1 MKQSKMTLIA
11 LVIILIG
18 LALCTIHIVYAD
30 NQNSKEA
37 SSNDLGFMQQ
47 SFDTKQVEHTS
58 KTKLTSYDKSGQQSD
73 ATGNLSDLSGN
84 LTTNNST
91 GSNSLGN
98 YSEIVGG
105 SETKIP
111 KGLGKKHSYT
121 SWQSVNSSNKDAF
134 KLVKKTG
141 LHFDNEGFAKI
152 RGRYVVIC
160 TKVFGD
166 VGDYVDFYKENGTV
180 IPCIIGDIKN
190 SSNKWGTSNG
200 KDVLDFFVDRA
211 TWYPVDE
218 GGNQQLDSVSFKIQE
233 DDLEEICDYFEKL
246 TEYFDNIQNNNS
258 KVTSIEN
265 IIKKLNTIGN
275 ALETGNKQLTLVV
288 MIVLCFIF
296 YFAFKF
302 VFPIYVIALAMFTI
316 YNVKL
321 SSKIYT
327 TSLLRK
333 VIEDNI
339 SAIEQMY
346 RDKALAQLNQEKRE
360 LEESYKETKNE
371 LENELSDTKNKLES
385 ILMSAKE
392 RFTYDDDK
400 LRENQNNLLIVNKN
414 KKSELERLKLQEKQ
428 KYDSLLKELE
438 VTKQQFDQAADNLKN
453 KYINFDKVGDSYVM
467 DKDFLLDIDAVTK
480 KPKFFEFN
488 FGSNLFIYSD
498 ITDVI
503 NFIKLFVVQV
513 RARLKPSC
521 INMTIFDDK
530 FMGRDYLCFK
540 ETEDDKYDNIMRL
553 LINKEELKNY
563 VGELSELSITRTTNI
578 KREFNNI
585 IEYNNFMLS
594 QNSLP
599 ESYTFFF
606 VQDIVL
612 NTLLE
617 TTFRQILLNGSDLGI
632 YPFVFLSMENFSQ
645 GGNDAKELIKYFDN
659 IYTFDQDATHQY
671 EGSNTILKRKAKDF
685 VLERILGEES

>member
-1 MKQSKMTLIA
+1 MNTDKKQQEVLSYDDLKIKLTNLQRDLAKCRENIENYERQSKHLEHEELNIKQSFERTLSEESNKELNQYVNNLSAPVANKVTELEDELLELEDRFKEEMSKFSKEDLTDYYYSESEMLEDVHKA
-11 LVIILIG
+11 LAMLNERLTNLIG
-18 LALCTIHIVYAD
+18 ERF
-30 NQNSKEA
+30 QKE
-37 SSNDLGFMQQ
+37 L
-47 SFDTKQVEHTS
+47 
-58 KTKLTSYDKSGQQSD
+58 
-73 ATGNLSDLSGN
+73 
-84 LTTNNST
+84 
-91 GSNSLGN
+91 
-98 YSEIVGG
+98 
-105 SETKIP
+105 
-111 KGLGKKHSYT
+111 
-121 SWQSVNSSNKDAF
+121 
-134 KLVKKTG
+134 
-141 LHFDNEGFAKI
+141 
-152 RGRYVVIC
+152 
-160 TKVFGD
+160 
-166 VGDYVDFYKENGTV
+166 
-180 IPCIIGDIKN
+180 
-190 SSNKWGTSNG
+190 
-200 KDVLDFFVDRA
+200 
-211 TWYPVDE
+211 
-218 GGNQQLDSVSFKIQE
+218 NQQLDSVSFKIQA

-265 IIKKLNTIGN
+265 IVKKLNTIGN

-288 MIVLCFIF
+288 MLVLCFIF

-302 VFPIYVIALAMFTI
+302 VLPIYVIALAMFTI

-346 RDKALAQLNQEKRE
+346 REKALAQLNQEKRE

>member
-1 MKQSKMTLIA
+1 MHKLNVDMNTDKKQQEVLSYDDLKIKLANLQRDLAKCRENIENYERQSKHLEHEELNIKQSFERTLSEESNKELNQYVNNLSAPVANKVTELEDELLELEDRFKEEMSKFSKEDLTDYYYSESEMLEDVHKA
-11 LVIILIG
+11 LAMLNERLTNLIG
-18 LALCTIHIVYAD
+18 ERF
-30 NQNSKEA
+30 QKE
-37 SSNDLGFMQQ
+37 L
-47 SFDTKQVEHTS
+47 
-58 KTKLTSYDKSGQQSD
+58 
-73 ATGNLSDLSGN
+73 
-84 LTTNNST
+84 
-91 GSNSLGN
+91 
-98 YSEIVGG
+98 
-105 SETKIP
+105 
-111 KGLGKKHSYT
+111 
-121 SWQSVNSSNKDAF
+121 
-134 KLVKKTG
+134 
-141 LHFDNEGFAKI
+141 
-152 RGRYVVIC
+152 
-160 TKVFGD
+160 
-166 VGDYVDFYKENGTV
+166 
-180 IPCIIGDIKN
+180 
-190 SSNKWGTSNG
+190 
-200 KDVLDFFVDRA
+200 
-211 TWYPVDE
+211 
-218 GGNQQLDSVSFKIQE
+218 NQQLDSVSFKIQA

-265 IIKKLNTIGN
+265 IVKKLNTIGN

-288 MIVLCFIF
+288 MLVLCFIF

>member
-1 MKQSKMTLIA
+1 MNTDKKQQEVLSYDDLKIKLTNLQRDLAKCRENIENYERQSKHLEHEELNIKQSFERTLSEESNKELNQYVNNLSAPVANKVTELEDELLELEDRFKEEMSKFSKEDLTDYYYSESEMLEDVHKA
-11 LVIILIG
+11 LAMLNERLTNLIG
-18 LALCTIHIVYAD
+18 ERF
-30 NQNSKEA
+30 QKE
-37 SSNDLGFMQQ
+37 L
-47 SFDTKQVEHTS
+47 
-58 KTKLTSYDKSGQQSD
+58 
-73 ATGNLSDLSGN
+73 
-84 LTTNNST
+84 
-91 GSNSLGN
+91 
-98 YSEIVGG
+98 
-105 SETKIP
+105 
-111 KGLGKKHSYT
+111 
-121 SWQSVNSSNKDAF
+121 
-134 KLVKKTG
+134 
-141 LHFDNEGFAKI
+141 
-152 RGRYVVIC
+152 
-160 TKVFGD
+160 
-166 VGDYVDFYKENGTV
+166 
-180 IPCIIGDIKN
+180 
-190 SSNKWGTSNG
+190 
-200 KDVLDFFVDRA
+200 
-211 TWYPVDE
+211 
-218 GGNQQLDSVSFKIQE
+218 NQQLDSVSFKIQA

-265 IIKKLNTIGN
+265 IVKKLNTIGN
-275 ALETGNKQLTLVV
+275 ALETGNKQLTLLV
-288 MIVLCFIF
+288 MLVLCFIF

>member
-1 MKQSKMTLIA
+1 MHKLNVDMNTDKKQQEVLSYDDLKIKLTNLQRDLAKFREKIENYERQSKHLEHEELNIKQSFERTLSEESNKELNQYVNNLSAPVANKVTELEDELLELEDRFKEEMSKFSKEDLTDYYYSESEMLEDVHKA
-11 LVIILIG
+11 LAMLNERLTNLIG
-18 LALCTIHIVYAD
+18 ERF
-30 NQNSKEA
+30 QKE
-37 SSNDLGFMQQ
+37 L
-47 SFDTKQVEHTS
+47 
-58 KTKLTSYDKSGQQSD
+58 
-73 ATGNLSDLSGN
+73 
-84 LTTNNST
+84 
-91 GSNSLGN
+91 
-98 YSEIVGG
+98 
-105 SETKIP
+105 
-111 KGLGKKHSYT
+111 
-121 SWQSVNSSNKDAF
+121 
-134 KLVKKTG
+134 
-141 LHFDNEGFAKI
+141 
-152 RGRYVVIC
+152 
-160 TKVFGD
+160 
-166 VGDYVDFYKENGTV
+166 
-180 IPCIIGDIKN
+180 
-190 SSNKWGTSNG
+190 
-200 KDVLDFFVDRA
+200 
-211 TWYPVDE
+211 
-218 GGNQQLDSVSFKIQE
+218 NQQLDSVSFKIQA

-265 IIKKLNTIGN
+265 IVKKLNTIGN

-288 MIVLCFIF
+288 MLVLCFIF

-346 RDKALAQLNQEKRE
+346 REKALAQLNQEKRE

-428 KYDSLLKELE
+428 KYDSLIKELE

-513 RARLKPSC
+513 RARLKPLC

-540 ETEDDKYDNIMRL
+540 ETEDDKYNNIMRL

>member
-1 MKQSKMTLIA
+1 MNTDKNQQEVLSYDDLKIKLTNLQRDLAKCRENIENYERQSKHLEHEELNIKQSFERTLSEESNKELNQYVNNLSAPVANKVTELEDELLELEDRFKEEMSKFSKEDLTDYYYSESEMLEDVHKA
-11 LVIILIG
+11 LAMLNERLTNLIG
-18 LALCTIHIVYAD
+18 ERF
-30 NQNSKEA
+30 QKE
-37 SSNDLGFMQQ
+37 L
-47 SFDTKQVEHTS
+47 
-58 KTKLTSYDKSGQQSD
+58 
-73 ATGNLSDLSGN
+73 
-84 LTTNNST
+84 
-91 GSNSLGN
+91 
-98 YSEIVGG
+98 
-105 SETKIP
+105 
-111 KGLGKKHSYT
+111 
-121 SWQSVNSSNKDAF
+121 
-134 KLVKKTG
+134 
-141 LHFDNEGFAKI
+141 
-152 RGRYVVIC
+152 
-160 TKVFGD
+160 
-166 VGDYVDFYKENGTV
+166 
-180 IPCIIGDIKN
+180 
-190 SSNKWGTSNG
+190 
-200 KDVLDFFVDRA
+200 
-211 TWYPVDE
+211 
-218 GGNQQLDSVSFKIQE
+218 NQQLDSVSFKIQE

-275 ALETGNKQLTLVV
+275 SLETGNKQLTLVV
-288 MIVLCFIF
+288 MIVICFIF

>member
-1 MKQSKMTLIA
+1 MHKLNVDMNTDKNQQEVLSYDDLKIKLTNLQRDLAKCRENIENYERQSKHLEHEELNIKQSFERTLSEESNKELNQYVNNLSAPVANKVTELEDELLELEDRFKEEMSKFSKEDLTDYYYSESEMLEDVHKA
-11 LVIILIG
+11 LAMLNERLTNLIG
-18 LALCTIHIVYAD
+18 ERF
-30 NQNSKEA
+30 QKE
-37 SSNDLGFMQQ
+37 L
-47 SFDTKQVEHTS
+47 
-58 KTKLTSYDKSGQQSD
+58 
-73 ATGNLSDLSGN
+73 
-84 LTTNNST
+84 
-91 GSNSLGN
+91 
-98 YSEIVGG
+98 
-105 SETKIP
+105 
-111 KGLGKKHSYT
+111 
-121 SWQSVNSSNKDAF
+121 
-134 KLVKKTG
+134 
-141 LHFDNEGFAKI
+141 
-152 RGRYVVIC
+152 
-160 TKVFGD
+160 
-166 VGDYVDFYKENGTV
+166 
-180 IPCIIGDIKN
+180 
-190 SSNKWGTSNG
+190 
-200 KDVLDFFVDRA
+200 
-211 TWYPVDE
+211 
-218 GGNQQLDSVSFKIQE
+218 NQQLDSVSFKIQE

-265 IIKKLNTIGN
+265 IVKKLNTIGN

-540 ETEDDKYDNIMRL
+540 ETEDDKYDSIMRL

>member
-1 MKQSKMTLIA
+1 MHKLNVDMNTDKKQQEVLSYDDLKIKLTNLQRDLAKCRENIENYERQSKHLEHEELNIKQSFERTLSEESNKELNQYVNNLSAPVANKVTELEDELLELEDRFKEEMSKFSKEDLTDYYYSESEMLEDVHKA
-11 LVIILIG
+11 LAMLNERLTNLIG
-18 LALCTIHIVYAD
+18 ERF
-30 NQNSKEA
+30 QKE
-37 SSNDLGFMQQ
+37 L
-47 SFDTKQVEHTS
+47 
-58 KTKLTSYDKSGQQSD
+58 
-73 ATGNLSDLSGN
+73 
-84 LTTNNST
+84 
-91 GSNSLGN
+91 
-98 YSEIVGG
+98 
-105 SETKIP
+105 
-111 KGLGKKHSYT
+111 
-121 SWQSVNSSNKDAF
+121 
-134 KLVKKTG
+134 
-141 LHFDNEGFAKI
+141 
-152 RGRYVVIC
+152 
-160 TKVFGD
+160 
-166 VGDYVDFYKENGTV
+166 
-180 IPCIIGDIKN
+180 
-190 SSNKWGTSNG
+190 
-200 KDVLDFFVDRA
+200 
-211 TWYPVDE
+211 
-218 GGNQQLDSVSFKIQE
+218 NQQLDSVSFKIQA

-265 IIKKLNTIGN
+265 IVKKLNTIGN

-288 MIVLCFIF
+288 MLVLCFIF

-339 SAIEQMY
+339 SAIEQIY

>member
-1 MKQSKMTLIA
+1 MHKLNVDMNTDKKQQEVLSYDDLKIKLTNLQRDLAKCRENIENYERQSKHLEHEELNIKQSFERTLSEESNKELNQYVNNLSAPVANKVTELEDELLELEDRFKEEMSKFSKEDLTDYYYSESEMLEDVHKA
-11 LVIILIG
+11 LAMLNERLTNLIG
-18 LALCTIHIVYAD
+18 ERF
-30 NQNSKEA
+30 QKE
-37 SSNDLGFMQQ
+37 L
-47 SFDTKQVEHTS
+47 
-58 KTKLTSYDKSGQQSD
+58 
-73 ATGNLSDLSGN
+73 
-84 LTTNNST
+84 
-91 GSNSLGN
+91 
-98 YSEIVGG
+98 
-105 SETKIP
+105 
-111 KGLGKKHSYT
+111 
-121 SWQSVNSSNKDAF
+121 
-134 KLVKKTG
+134 
-141 LHFDNEGFAKI
+141 
-152 RGRYVVIC
+152 
-160 TKVFGD
+160 
-166 VGDYVDFYKENGTV
+166 
-180 IPCIIGDIKN
+180 
-190 SSNKWGTSNG
+190 
-200 KDVLDFFVDRA
+200 
-211 TWYPVDE
+211 
-218 GGNQQLDSVSFKIQE
+218 NQQLDSVSFKIQA

-265 IIKKLNTIGN
+265 IVKKLNTIGN

-288 MIVLCFIF
+288 MLVLCFIF

-346 RDKALAQLNQEKRE
+346 REKALAQLNQEKRE

-578 KREFNNI
+578 KREFNNV

>member
-1 MKQSKMTLIA
+1 MHKLNVDMNTDKKQQEVLSYDDLKIKLTNLQRDLAKCRENIENYERQSKHLEHEELNIKQSFERTLSEESNKELNQYVNNLSAPVANKVTELEDELLELEDRFKEEMSKFSKEDLTDYYYSESEMLEDVHKA
-11 LVIILIG
+11 LAMLNERLTNLIG
-18 LALCTIHIVYAD
+18 ERF
-30 NQNSKEA
+30 QKE
-37 SSNDLGFMQQ
+37 L
-47 SFDTKQVEHTS
+47 
-58 KTKLTSYDKSGQQSD
+58 
-73 ATGNLSDLSGN
+73 
-84 LTTNNST
+84 
-91 GSNSLGN
+91 
-98 YSEIVGG
+98 
-105 SETKIP
+105 
-111 KGLGKKHSYT
+111 
-121 SWQSVNSSNKDAF
+121 
-134 KLVKKTG
+134 
-141 LHFDNEGFAKI
+141 
-152 RGRYVVIC
+152 
-160 TKVFGD
+160 
-166 VGDYVDFYKENGTV
+166 
-180 IPCIIGDIKN
+180 
-190 SSNKWGTSNG
+190 
-200 KDVLDFFVDRA
+200 
-211 TWYPVDE
+211 
-218 GGNQQLDSVSFKIQE
+218 NQQLDSVSFKIQA

-265 IIKKLNTIGN
+265 IVKKLNTIGN

-288 MIVLCFIF
+288 MLVLCFIF

-480 KPKFFEFN
+480 KPKFFEFD

>member
-1 MKQSKMTLIA
+1 MNTDKKQQEVLSYDDLKIKLTNLQRDLAKCRENIENYERQSKHLEHEELNIKQSFERTLSEESNKELNQYVNNLSAPVANKVTELEDELLELEDRFKEEMSKFSKEDLTDYYYSESEMLEDVHKA
-11 LVIILIG
+11 LAMLNERLTNLIG
-18 LALCTIHIVYAD
+18 ERF
-30 NQNSKEA
+30 QKE
-37 SSNDLGFMQQ
+37 L
-47 SFDTKQVEHTS
+47 
-58 KTKLTSYDKSGQQSD
+58 
-73 ATGNLSDLSGN
+73 
-84 LTTNNST
+84 
-91 GSNSLGN
+91 
-98 YSEIVGG
+98 
-105 SETKIP
+105 
-111 KGLGKKHSYT
+111 
-121 SWQSVNSSNKDAF
+121 
-134 KLVKKTG
+134 
-141 LHFDNEGFAKI
+141 
-152 RGRYVVIC
+152 
-160 TKVFGD
+160 
-166 VGDYVDFYKENGTV
+166 
-180 IPCIIGDIKN
+180 
-190 SSNKWGTSNG
+190 
-200 KDVLDFFVDRA
+200 
-211 TWYPVDE
+211 
-218 GGNQQLDSVSFKIQE
+218 NQQLDSVSFKIQA

-265 IIKKLNTIGN
+265 IVKKLNTIGN

-288 MIVLCFIF
+288 MLVLCFIF

-540 ETEDDKYDNIMRL
+540 EIEDDKYDSIMRL

>member
-1 MKQSKMTLIA
+1 MHKLNVDMNTDKKQQEVLSYDDLKIKLTNLQRDLAKCRENIENYERQSKHLEHEELNIKQSFERTLSEESNKELNQYVNNLSAPVAKKVTELEDELLELEDRFKEEMSKFSKEDLTDYYYSESEMLEDVHKA
-11 LVIILIG
+11 LAMLNERLTNLIG
-18 LALCTIHIVYAD
+18 ERF
-30 NQNSKEA
+30 QKE
-37 SSNDLGFMQQ
+37 L
-47 SFDTKQVEHTS
+47 
-58 KTKLTSYDKSGQQSD
+58 
-73 ATGNLSDLSGN
+73 
-84 LTTNNST
+84 
-91 GSNSLGN
+91 
-98 YSEIVGG
+98 
-105 SETKIP
+105 
-111 KGLGKKHSYT
+111 
-121 SWQSVNSSNKDAF
+121 
-134 KLVKKTG
+134 
-141 LHFDNEGFAKI
+141 
-152 RGRYVVIC
+152 
-160 TKVFGD
+160 
-166 VGDYVDFYKENGTV
+166 
-180 IPCIIGDIKN
+180 
-190 SSNKWGTSNG
+190 
-200 KDVLDFFVDRA
+200 
-211 TWYPVDE
+211 
-218 GGNQQLDSVSFKIQE
+218 NQQLDSVSFKIQE

>member
-1 MKQSKMTLIA
+1 MHKLNVDMNTDKKQQEVLSYDDLKIKLTNLQRDLAKCRENIENYERQSKHLEHEELNIKQSFERTLSEESNKELNQYVNNLSAPVANKVTELEDELLELEDRFKEEMSKFSKEDLTDYYYSESEMLEDVHKA
-11 LVIILIG
+11 LAMLNERLTNLIG
-18 LALCTIHIVYAD
+18 ERF
-30 NQNSKEA
+30 QKE
-37 SSNDLGFMQQ
+37 L
-47 SFDTKQVEHTS
+47 
-58 KTKLTSYDKSGQQSD
+58 
-73 ATGNLSDLSGN
+73 
-84 LTTNNST
+84 
-91 GSNSLGN
+91 
-98 YSEIVGG
+98 
-105 SETKIP
+105 
-111 KGLGKKHSYT
+111 
-121 SWQSVNSSNKDAF
+121 
-134 KLVKKTG
+134 
-141 LHFDNEGFAKI
+141 
-152 RGRYVVIC
+152 
-160 TKVFGD
+160 
-166 VGDYVDFYKENGTV
+166 
-180 IPCIIGDIKN
+180 
-190 SSNKWGTSNG
+190 
-200 KDVLDFFVDRA
+200 
-211 TWYPVDE
+211 
-218 GGNQQLDSVSFKIQE
+218 NQQLDSVSFKIQA

-265 IIKKLNTIGN
+265 IVKKLNTIGN

-288 MIVLCFIF
+288 MLVLCFIF

-467 DKDFLLDIDAVTK
+467 DKDFLLDIDVVTK

>member
-1 MKQSKMTLIA
+1 MNTDKKQQEVLSYDDLKIKLTNLQRDVAKCRENIENYERQSKHLEHEELNIKQSFERTLSEESNKELNQYVNNLSAPVANKVTELEDELLELEDRFKEEMSKLSKEDLTDYYYSESEMLEDIHKA
-11 LVIILIG
+11 LAMLNERLINLIG
-18 LALCTIHIVYAD
+18 ERF
-30 NQNSKEA
+30 QKE
-37 SSNDLGFMQQ
+37 L
-47 SFDTKQVEHTS
+47 
-58 KTKLTSYDKSGQQSD
+58 
-73 ATGNLSDLSGN
+73 
-84 LTTNNST
+84 
-91 GSNSLGN
+91 
-98 YSEIVGG
+98 
-105 SETKIP
+105 
-111 KGLGKKHSYT
+111 
-121 SWQSVNSSNKDAF
+121 
-134 KLVKKTG
+134 
-141 LHFDNEGFAKI
+141 
-152 RGRYVVIC
+152 
-160 TKVFGD
+160 
-166 VGDYVDFYKENGTV
+166 
-180 IPCIIGDIKN
+180 
-190 SSNKWGTSNG
+190 
-200 KDVLDFFVDRA
+200 
-211 TWYPVDE
+211 
-218 GGNQQLDSVSFKIQE
+218 NQQLDSVSFKIQE

-265 IIKKLNTIGN
+265 IVKKLNTIGN

-288 MIVLCFIF
+288 MLVLCFIF

>member
-1 MKQSKMTLIA
+1 MHKLNVDMNTDKKQQEVLSYDDLKIKLTNLQRDLAKCRENIENYERQSKHLEHEELNIKQSFERTLSEESNKELNQYVNNLSAPVANKVTELEDELLELEDRFKEEMSKFSKEDLTDYYYSESEMLEDVHKA
-11 LVIILIG
+11 LAMLNERLTNLIG
-18 LALCTIHIVYAD
+18 ERF
-30 NQNSKEA
+30 QKE
-37 SSNDLGFMQQ
+37 L
-47 SFDTKQVEHTS
+47 
-58 KTKLTSYDKSGQQSD
+58 
-73 ATGNLSDLSGN
+73 
-84 LTTNNST
+84 
-91 GSNSLGN
+91 
-98 YSEIVGG
+98 
-105 SETKIP
+105 
-111 KGLGKKHSYT
+111 
-121 SWQSVNSSNKDAF
+121 
-134 KLVKKTG
+134 
-141 LHFDNEGFAKI
+141 
-152 RGRYVVIC
+152 
-160 TKVFGD
+160 
-166 VGDYVDFYKENGTV
+166 
-180 IPCIIGDIKN
+180 
-190 SSNKWGTSNG
+190 
-200 KDVLDFFVDRA
+200 
-211 TWYPVDE
+211 
-218 GGNQQLDSVSFKIQE
+218 NQQLDSVSFKIQA

-265 IIKKLNTIGN
+265 IVKKLNTIGN

-288 MIVLCFIF
+288 MLVLCFIF

-302 VFPIYVIALAMFTI
+302 VFPIYVIALSMFTI

>member
-1 MKQSKMTLIA
+1 MHKLNVDMNTDKKQQEVLSYDDLKIKLTNLQRDLAKCRENIENYERQSKHLEHEELNIKQSFERTLSEESNKELNQYVNNLSAPVANKVTELEDELLELEDRFKEEMSKFSKEDLTDYYYSESEMLEDVHKA
-11 LVIILIG
+11 LAMLNERLTNLIG
-18 LALCTIHIVYAD
+18 ERF
-30 NQNSKEA
+30 QKE
-37 SSNDLGFMQQ
+37 L
-47 SFDTKQVEHTS
+47 
-58 KTKLTSYDKSGQQSD
+58 
-73 ATGNLSDLSGN
+73 
-84 LTTNNST
+84 
-91 GSNSLGN
+91 
-98 YSEIVGG
+98 
-105 SETKIP
+105 
-111 KGLGKKHSYT
+111 
-121 SWQSVNSSNKDAF
+121 
-134 KLVKKTG
+134 
-141 LHFDNEGFAKI
+141 
-152 RGRYVVIC
+152 
-160 TKVFGD
+160 
-166 VGDYVDFYKENGTV
+166 
-180 IPCIIGDIKN
+180 
-190 SSNKWGTSNG
+190 
-200 KDVLDFFVDRA
+200 
-211 TWYPVDE
+211 
-218 GGNQQLDSVSFKIQE
+218 NQQLDSVSFKIQA

-265 IIKKLNTIGN
+265 IVKKLNTIGN

-288 MIVLCFIF
+288 MLVLCFIF

-400 LRENQNNLLIVNKN
+400 LRENQNNLLIANKN

>member
-1 MKQSKMTLIA
+1 MNTDKKQQEVLSYDDLKIKLTNLQRDLAKCRENIENYERQSKHLEHEELNIKQSFERTLSEESNKELNQYVNNLSAPVANKVTELEDELLELEDRFKEEMSKFSKEDLTDYYYSESEMLEDVHKA
-11 LVIILIG
+11 LAMLNERLTNLIG
-18 LALCTIHIVYAD
+18 ERF
-30 NQNSKEA
+30 QKE
-37 SSNDLGFMQQ
+37 L
-47 SFDTKQVEHTS
+47 
-58 KTKLTSYDKSGQQSD
+58 
-73 ATGNLSDLSGN
+73 
-84 LTTNNST
+84 
-91 GSNSLGN
+91 
-98 YSEIVGG
+98 
-105 SETKIP
+105 
-111 KGLGKKHSYT
+111 
-121 SWQSVNSSNKDAF
+121 
-134 KLVKKTG
+134 
-141 LHFDNEGFAKI
+141 
-152 RGRYVVIC
+152 
-160 TKVFGD
+160 
-166 VGDYVDFYKENGTV
+166 
-180 IPCIIGDIKN
+180 
-190 SSNKWGTSNG
+190 
-200 KDVLDFFVDRA
+200 
-211 TWYPVDE
+211 
-218 GGNQQLDSVSFKIQE
+218 NQQLDSVSFKIQA

-265 IIKKLNTIGN
+265 IVKKLNTIGN

-288 MIVLCFIF
+288 MLVLCFIF

-553 LINKEELKNY
+553 FINKEELKNY

>member
-1 MKQSKMTLIA
+1 MNTDKKQQEVLSYDDLKIKLTNLQRDLAKCRENIENYERQSKHLEHEELNIKQSFERTLSEESNKELNQYVNNLSAPVANKVTELEDELLELVDRVKEEMSKFSKEDLTDYYYSESEMLEDVHKA
-11 LVIILIG
+11 LAMLNERLTNLIG
-18 LALCTIHIVYAD
+18 ERF
-30 NQNSKEA
+30 QKE
-37 SSNDLGFMQQ
+37 L
-47 SFDTKQVEHTS
+47 
-58 KTKLTSYDKSGQQSD
+58 
-73 ATGNLSDLSGN
+73 
-84 LTTNNST
+84 
-91 GSNSLGN
+91 
-98 YSEIVGG
+98 
-105 SETKIP
+105 
-111 KGLGKKHSYT
+111 
-121 SWQSVNSSNKDAF
+121 
-134 KLVKKTG
+134 
-141 LHFDNEGFAKI
+141 
-152 RGRYVVIC
+152 
-160 TKVFGD
+160 
-166 VGDYVDFYKENGTV
+166 
-180 IPCIIGDIKN
+180 
-190 SSNKWGTSNG
+190 
-200 KDVLDFFVDRA
+200 
-211 TWYPVDE
+211 
-218 GGNQQLDSVSFKIQE
+218 NQQLDSVSFKIQA

-265 IIKKLNTIGN
+265 IVKKLNTIGN

-288 MIVLCFIF
+288 MLVLCFIF

-503 NFIKLFVVQV
+503 NFVKLFVVQV

>member
-1 MKQSKMTLIA
+1 MHKLNVDMNTDKKQQEVLSYDDLKIKLTNLQRDLAKCRENIENYERQSKHLEHEELNIKQSFERTLSEESNKELNQYVNNLSAPVANKVTELEDELLELEDRFKEEMSKFSKEDLTDYYYSESEMLEDVHKA
-11 LVIILIG
+11 LAMLNERLTNLIG
-18 LALCTIHIVYAD
+18 ERF
-30 NQNSKEA
+30 QKE
-37 SSNDLGFMQQ
+37 L
-47 SFDTKQVEHTS
+47 
-58 KTKLTSYDKSGQQSD
+58 
-73 ATGNLSDLSGN
+73 
-84 LTTNNST
+84 
-91 GSNSLGN
+91 
-98 YSEIVGG
+98 
-105 SETKIP
+105 
-111 KGLGKKHSYT
+111 
-121 SWQSVNSSNKDAF
+121 
-134 KLVKKTG
+134 
-141 LHFDNEGFAKI
+141 
-152 RGRYVVIC
+152 
-160 TKVFGD
+160 
-166 VGDYVDFYKENGTV
+166 
-180 IPCIIGDIKN
+180 
-190 SSNKWGTSNG
+190 
-200 KDVLDFFVDRA
+200 
-211 TWYPVDE
+211 
-218 GGNQQLDSVSFKIQE
+218 NQQLDSVSFKIQA

-265 IIKKLNTIGN
+265 IVKKLNTIGN

-288 MIVLCFIF
+288 MLVLCFIF

-659 IYTFDQDATHQY
+659 IYTCDQDATHQY

>member
-1 MKQSKMTLIA
+1 MNTDKKQQEVLSYDDLKIKLTNLQRDLAKCRENIENYERQSKHLEHEELNIRQSFERTLSEESNKELNQYVNNLSAPVANKVTELEDELLELEDRFKEEMSKFSKEDLTDYYYSESEMLEDVHKA
-11 LVIILIG
+11 LAMLNERLTNLIG
-18 LALCTIHIVYAD
+18 ERF
-30 NQNSKEA
+30 QKE
-37 SSNDLGFMQQ
+37 L
-47 SFDTKQVEHTS
+47 
-58 KTKLTSYDKSGQQSD
+58 
-73 ATGNLSDLSGN
+73 
-84 LTTNNST
+84 
-91 GSNSLGN
+91 
-98 YSEIVGG
+98 
-105 SETKIP
+105 
-111 KGLGKKHSYT
+111 
-121 SWQSVNSSNKDAF
+121 
-134 KLVKKTG
+134 
-141 LHFDNEGFAKI
+141 
-152 RGRYVVIC
+152 
-160 TKVFGD
+160 
-166 VGDYVDFYKENGTV
+166 
-180 IPCIIGDIKN
+180 
-190 SSNKWGTSNG
+190 
-200 KDVLDFFVDRA
+200 
-211 TWYPVDE
+211 
-218 GGNQQLDSVSFKIQE
+218 NQQLDSVSFKIQE

-265 IIKKLNTIGN
+265 IVKKLNTIGN

-288 MIVLCFIF
+288 MLVLCFIF

>member
-1 MKQSKMTLIA
+1 MHKLNVDMNTDKKQQEVLSYDDLKIKLTNLQRDLAKCRENIENYERQSKHLEHEELNIKQSFERTLSEESNKELNQYVNNLSAPVANKVTELEDELLELEDRFKEEMSKFSKEDLTDYYYSESEMLEDVHKA
-11 LVIILIG
+11 LAMLNERLTNLIG
-18 LALCTIHIVYAD
+18 ERF
-30 NQNSKEA
+30 QKE
-37 SSNDLGFMQQ
+37 L
-47 SFDTKQVEHTS
+47 
-58 KTKLTSYDKSGQQSD
+58 
-73 ATGNLSDLSGN
+73 
-84 LTTNNST
+84 
-91 GSNSLGN
+91 
-98 YSEIVGG
+98 
-105 SETKIP
+105 
-111 KGLGKKHSYT
+111 
-121 SWQSVNSSNKDAF
+121 
-134 KLVKKTG
+134 
-141 LHFDNEGFAKI
+141 
-152 RGRYVVIC
+152 
-160 TKVFGD
+160 
-166 VGDYVDFYKENGTV
+166 
-180 IPCIIGDIKN
+180 
-190 SSNKWGTSNG
+190 
-200 KDVLDFFVDRA
+200 
-211 TWYPVDE
+211 
-218 GGNQQLDSVSFKIQE
+218 NQQLDSVSFKIQA

-265 IIKKLNTIGN
+265 IVKKLNTIGN

-288 MIVLCFIF
+288 MLVLCFIF

-302 VFPIYVIALAMFTI
+302 VFPIYAIALAMFTI

>member
-1 MKQSKMTLIA
+1 MHKLNVDMNTDKKQQEVLSYDDLKIKLTNLQRDLAKCRENIENYERQSKHLEHEELNIKQSFERTLSEESNKELNQYVNNLSAPVANKVTELEDELLELEDRFKEEMSKFSKEDLTDYYYSESEMLEDVHKA
-11 LVIILIG
+11 LAMLNERLTNLIG
-18 LALCTIHIVYAD
+18 ERF
-30 NQNSKEA
+30 QKE
-37 SSNDLGFMQQ
+37 L
-47 SFDTKQVEHTS
+47 
-58 KTKLTSYDKSGQQSD
+58 
-73 ATGNLSDLSGN
+73 
-84 LTTNNST
+84 
-91 GSNSLGN
+91 
-98 YSEIVGG
+98 
-105 SETKIP
+105 
-111 KGLGKKHSYT
+111 
-121 SWQSVNSSNKDAF
+121 
-134 KLVKKTG
+134 
-141 LHFDNEGFAKI
+141 
-152 RGRYVVIC
+152 
-160 TKVFGD
+160 
-166 VGDYVDFYKENGTV
+166 
-180 IPCIIGDIKN
+180 
-190 SSNKWGTSNG
+190 
-200 KDVLDFFVDRA
+200 
-211 TWYPVDE
+211 
-218 GGNQQLDSVSFKIQE
+218 NQQLDSVSFKIQA

-265 IIKKLNTIGN
+265 IVKKLNTIGN

-288 MIVLCFIF
+288 MLVLCFIF

-321 SSKIYT
+321 SSKIYA

>member
-1 MKQSKMTLIA
+1 MNTDKKQQEVLSYDDLKIKLTNLQRDLAKCRENIENYERQSKHLEHEELNIKQSFERTLSEESNKELNQYVNNLSAPVANKVTELEDELLELEDRFKEEMSKFSKEDLTDYYYSESEMLEDVHKA
-11 LVIILIG
+11 LAMLNERLTNLIG
-18 LALCTIHIVYAD
+18 ERF
-30 NQNSKEA
+30 QKE
-37 SSNDLGFMQQ
+37 L
-47 SFDTKQVEHTS
+47 
-58 KTKLTSYDKSGQQSD
+58 
-73 ATGNLSDLSGN
+73 
-84 LTTNNST
+84 
-91 GSNSLGN
+91 
-98 YSEIVGG
+98 
-105 SETKIP
+105 
-111 KGLGKKHSYT
+111 
-121 SWQSVNSSNKDAF
+121 
-134 KLVKKTG
+134 
-141 LHFDNEGFAKI
+141 
-152 RGRYVVIC
+152 
-160 TKVFGD
+160 
-166 VGDYVDFYKENGTV
+166 
-180 IPCIIGDIKN
+180 
-190 SSNKWGTSNG
+190 
-200 KDVLDFFVDRA
+200 
-211 TWYPVDE
+211 
-218 GGNQQLDSVSFKIQE
+218 NQQLDSVSFKIQE

-467 DKDFLLDIDAVTK
+467 DKDFLLDIDVVTK

>member
-1 MKQSKMTLIA
+1 MHKLNVDMNTDKKQQEVLSYDDLKIKLTNLQRDLAKCRENIENYERQSKHLEHEELNIKQSFERTLSEESNKELNQYVNNLSAPVANKVTELEDELLELEDRFKEEMSKFSKEDLTDYYYSESEMLEDVHKA
-11 LVIILIG
+11 LAMLNERLTNLIG
-18 LALCTIHIVYAD
+18 ERF
-30 NQNSKEA
+30 QKE
-37 SSNDLGFMQQ
+37 L
-47 SFDTKQVEHTS
+47 
-58 KTKLTSYDKSGQQSD
+58 
-73 ATGNLSDLSGN
+73 
-84 LTTNNST
+84 
-91 GSNSLGN
+91 
-98 YSEIVGG
+98 
-105 SETKIP
+105 
-111 KGLGKKHSYT
+111 
-121 SWQSVNSSNKDAF
+121 
-134 KLVKKTG
+134 
-141 LHFDNEGFAKI
+141 
-152 RGRYVVIC
+152 
-160 TKVFGD
+160 
-166 VGDYVDFYKENGTV
+166 
-180 IPCIIGDIKN
+180 
-190 SSNKWGTSNG
+190 
-200 KDVLDFFVDRA
+200 
-211 TWYPVDE
+211 
-218 GGNQQLDSVSFKIQE
+218 NQQLDSVSFKIQA

-265 IIKKLNTIGN
+265 IVKKLNTIGN

-288 MIVLCFIF
+288 MLVLCFIF

-438 VTKQQFDQAADNLKN
+438 VTKQQFDQAVDNLKN

>member
-1 MKQSKMTLIA
+1 MHKLNVDMNTDKKQQEVLSYDDLKIKLTNLQRDLAKCRENIENYERQSKHLEHEELNIKQSFERTLSEESNKELNHYVNNLSAPVANKVTELEDELLELEDRFKEEMSKFSKEDLTDYYYSESEMLEDVHKA
-11 LVIILIG
+11 LAMLNERLTNLIG
-18 LALCTIHIVYAD
+18 ERF
-30 NQNSKEA
+30 QKE
-37 SSNDLGFMQQ
+37 L
-47 SFDTKQVEHTS
+47 
-58 KTKLTSYDKSGQQSD
+58 
-73 ATGNLSDLSGN
+73 
-84 LTTNNST
+84 
-91 GSNSLGN
+91 
-98 YSEIVGG
+98 
-105 SETKIP
+105 
-111 KGLGKKHSYT
+111 
-121 SWQSVNSSNKDAF
+121 
-134 KLVKKTG
+134 
-141 LHFDNEGFAKI
+141 
-152 RGRYVVIC
+152 
-160 TKVFGD
+160 
-166 VGDYVDFYKENGTV
+166 
-180 IPCIIGDIKN
+180 
-190 SSNKWGTSNG
+190 
-200 KDVLDFFVDRA
+200 
-211 TWYPVDE
+211 
-218 GGNQQLDSVSFKIQE
+218 NQQLDSVSFKIQA

-265 IIKKLNTIGN
+265 IVKKLNTIGN

-288 MIVLCFIF
+288 MLVLCFIF

>member
-1 MKQSKMTLIA
+1 MNTDKKQQEVLSYDDLKIKLTNLQRDLAKCRENIENYERQSKHLEHEELNIKQSFERTLSEESNKELNQYVNNLSAPVANKVTELEDELLELEDRFKEEMSKFSKEDLTDYYYSESEMLEDVHKA
-11 LVIILIG
+11 LAMLNERLTNLIG
-18 LALCTIHIVYAD
+18 ERF
-30 NQNSKEA
+30 QKE
-37 SSNDLGFMQQ
+37 L
-47 SFDTKQVEHTS
+47 
-58 KTKLTSYDKSGQQSD
+58 
-73 ATGNLSDLSGN
+73 
-84 LTTNNST
+84 
-91 GSNSLGN
+91 
-98 YSEIVGG
+98 
-105 SETKIP
+105 
-111 KGLGKKHSYT
+111 
-121 SWQSVNSSNKDAF
+121 
-134 KLVKKTG
+134 
-141 LHFDNEGFAKI
+141 
-152 RGRYVVIC
+152 
-160 TKVFGD
+160 
-166 VGDYVDFYKENGTV
+166 
-180 IPCIIGDIKN
+180 
-190 SSNKWGTSNG
+190 
-200 KDVLDFFVDRA
+200 
-211 TWYPVDE
+211 
-218 GGNQQLDSVSFKIQE
+218 NQQLDSVSFKIQA

-265 IIKKLNTIGN
+265 IVKKLNTIGN
-275 ALETGNKQLTLVV
+275 TLETGNKQLTLVV
-288 MIVLCFIF
+288 MLVLCFIF

-346 RDKALAQLNQEKRE
+346 RDKALVQLNQEKRE

>member
-1 MKQSKMTLIA
+1 MNTDKNQQEVLSYDDLKIKLTNLQRDLAKCRENIENYERQSKHLEHEELNIKQSFERTLSEESNKELNQYVNNLSAPVANKVTELEDELLELEDRFKEEMSKFSKEDLTDYYYSESEMLEDVHKA
-11 LVIILIG
+11 LAMLNERLTNLIG
-18 LALCTIHIVYAD
+18 ERF
-30 NQNSKEA
+30 QKE
-37 SSNDLGFMQQ
+37 L
-47 SFDTKQVEHTS
+47 
-58 KTKLTSYDKSGQQSD
+58 
-73 ATGNLSDLSGN
+73 
-84 LTTNNST
+84 
-91 GSNSLGN
+91 
-98 YSEIVGG
+98 
-105 SETKIP
+105 
-111 KGLGKKHSYT
+111 
-121 SWQSVNSSNKDAF
+121 
-134 KLVKKTG
+134 
-141 LHFDNEGFAKI
+141 
-152 RGRYVVIC
+152 
-160 TKVFGD
+160 
-166 VGDYVDFYKENGTV
+166 
-180 IPCIIGDIKN
+180 
-190 SSNKWGTSNG
+190 
-200 KDVLDFFVDRA
+200 
-211 TWYPVDE
+211 
-218 GGNQQLDSVSFKIQE
+218 NQQLDSVSFKIQE

-428 KYDSLLKELE
+428 KYDSMLKELE

-453 KYINFDKVGDSYVM
+453 RYINFDKVGDSYVM

-503 NFIKLFVVQV
+503 NF
-513 RARLKPSC
+513 
-521 INMTIFDDK
+521 
-530 FMGRDYLCFK
+530 Y
-540 ETEDDKYDNIMRL
+540 
-553 LINKEELKNY
+553 
-563 VGELSELSITRTTNI
+563 
-578 KREFNNI
+578 
-585 IEYNNFMLS
+585 
-594 QNSLP
+594 
-599 ESYTFFF
+599 
-606 VQDIVL
+606 
-612 NTLLE
+612 
-617 TTFRQILLNGSDLGI
+617 
-632 YPFVFLSMENFSQ
+632 
-645 GGNDAKELIKYFDN
+645 
-659 IYTFDQDATHQY
+659 
-671 EGSNTILKRKAKDF
+671 
-685 VLERILGEES
+685 

>member
-1 MKQSKMTLIA
+1 MHKLNVDMNTDKKQQEVLSYDDLKIKLTNLQRDLAKCRENIENYERQSKHLEHEELNIKQSFERTLSEESNKELNQYVNNLSAPVANKVTELEDELLELEDRFKEEMSKFSKEDLTDYYYSESEMLEDVHKA
-11 LVIILIG
+11 LAMLNERLTNLIG
-18 LALCTIHIVYAD
+18 ERF
-30 NQNSKEA
+30 QKE
-37 SSNDLGFMQQ
+37 L
-47 SFDTKQVEHTS
+47 
-58 KTKLTSYDKSGQQSD
+58 
-73 ATGNLSDLSGN
+73 
-84 LTTNNST
+84 
-91 GSNSLGN
+91 
-98 YSEIVGG
+98 
-105 SETKIP
+105 
-111 KGLGKKHSYT
+111 
-121 SWQSVNSSNKDAF
+121 
-134 KLVKKTG
+134 
-141 LHFDNEGFAKI
+141 
-152 RGRYVVIC
+152 
-160 TKVFGD
+160 
-166 VGDYVDFYKENGTV
+166 
-180 IPCIIGDIKN
+180 
-190 SSNKWGTSNG
+190 
-200 KDVLDFFVDRA
+200 
-211 TWYPVDE
+211 
-218 GGNQQLDSVSFKIQE
+218 NQQLDSVSFKIQE

-265 IIKKLNTIGN
+265 IVKKLNTIGN

-288 MIVLCFIF
+288 MLVLCFIF

-346 RDKALAQLNQEKRE
+346 REKALAQLNQEKRE

-632 YPFVFLSMENFSQ
+632 YPFVFLSIENFSQ

>member
-1 MKQSKMTLIA
+1 MHKLNVDMNTDKKQQEVLSYDDLKIKLTNLQRDLAKCRENIENYERQSKHLEHEELNIKQSFERTLSEESNKELNQYVNNLSAPVANKVTELEDELLELEDRFKEEMSKLSKEDLTDYYYSESEMLEDIHKA
-11 LVIILIG
+11 LAMLNERLINLIG
-18 LALCTIHIVYAD
+18 ERF
-30 NQNSKEA
+30 QKE
-37 SSNDLGFMQQ
+37 L
-47 SFDTKQVEHTS
+47 
-58 KTKLTSYDKSGQQSD
+58 
-73 ATGNLSDLSGN
+73 
-84 LTTNNST
+84 
-91 GSNSLGN
+91 
-98 YSEIVGG
+98 
-105 SETKIP
+105 
-111 KGLGKKHSYT
+111 
-121 SWQSVNSSNKDAF
+121 
-134 KLVKKTG
+134 
-141 LHFDNEGFAKI
+141 
-152 RGRYVVIC
+152 
-160 TKVFGD
+160 
-166 VGDYVDFYKENGTV
+166 
-180 IPCIIGDIKN
+180 
-190 SSNKWGTSNG
+190 
-200 KDVLDFFVDRA
+200 
-211 TWYPVDE
+211 
-218 GGNQQLDSVSFKIQE
+218 NQQLDSVSFKIQE

-265 IIKKLNTIGN
+265 IVKKLNTIGN

-288 MIVLCFIF
+288 MLVLCFIF

-321 SSKIYT
+321 SSKIYI

-346 RDKALAQLNQEKRE
+346 REKALAQLNQEKRE

>member
-1 MKQSKMTLIA
+1 MNTDKNQQEVLSYDDLKIKLTNLQRDLAKCRENIENYERQSKHLEHEELNIKQSFERTLSEESNKELNQYVNNLSAPVANKVTELEDELLELEDRFKEEMSKFSKEDLTDYYYSESEMLEDVHKA
-11 LVIILIG
+11 LAMLNERLTNLIG
-18 LALCTIHIVYAD
+18 ERF
-30 NQNSKEA
+30 QKE
-37 SSNDLGFMQQ
+37 L
-47 SFDTKQVEHTS
+47 
-58 KTKLTSYDKSGQQSD
+58 
-73 ATGNLSDLSGN
+73 
-84 LTTNNST
+84 
-91 GSNSLGN
+91 
-98 YSEIVGG
+98 
-105 SETKIP
+105 
-111 KGLGKKHSYT
+111 
-121 SWQSVNSSNKDAF
+121 
-134 KLVKKTG
+134 
-141 LHFDNEGFAKI
+141 
-152 RGRYVVIC
+152 
-160 TKVFGD
+160 
-166 VGDYVDFYKENGTV
+166 
-180 IPCIIGDIKN
+180 
-190 SSNKWGTSNG
+190 
-200 KDVLDFFVDRA
+200 
-211 TWYPVDE
+211 
-218 GGNQQLDSVSFKIQE
+218 NQQLDSVSFKIQE

-578 KREFNNI
+578 TREFNNI

-685 VLERILGEES
+685 VLERIIGEES

>member
-1 MKQSKMTLIA
+1 MNTDKKQQEVLSYDDLKIKLTNLQRDLAKCRENIENYERQSKHLEHEELNIKQSFERTLSEESNKELNQYVNNLSAPVANKVTELEDELLELEDRFKEEMSKFSKEDLTDYYYSESEMLEDVHKA
-11 LVIILIG
+11 LAMLNERLTNLIG
-18 LALCTIHIVYAD
+18 ERF
-30 NQNSKEA
+30 QKE
-37 SSNDLGFMQQ
+37 L
-47 SFDTKQVEHTS
+47 
-58 KTKLTSYDKSGQQSD
+58 
-73 ATGNLSDLSGN
+73 
-84 LTTNNST
+84 
-91 GSNSLGN
+91 
-98 YSEIVGG
+98 
-105 SETKIP
+105 
-111 KGLGKKHSYT
+111 
-121 SWQSVNSSNKDAF
+121 
-134 KLVKKTG
+134 
-141 LHFDNEGFAKI
+141 
-152 RGRYVVIC
+152 
-160 TKVFGD
+160 
-166 VGDYVDFYKENGTV
+166 
-180 IPCIIGDIKN
+180 
-190 SSNKWGTSNG
+190 
-200 KDVLDFFVDRA
+200 
-211 TWYPVDE
+211 
-218 GGNQQLDSVSFKIQE
+218 NQQLDSVSFKIQE

-265 IIKKLNTIGN
+265 IVKKLNTIGN

-288 MIVLCFIF
+288 MLVLCFIF

-540 ETEDDKYDNIMRL
+540 ETEDDKYDNIMQL

>member
-1 MKQSKMTLIA
+1 MHKLNVDMNTDKKQQEVLSYDDLKIKLTNLQRDLAKCRENIENYERQSKHLEHEELNIKQSFERTLSEESNKELNQYVNNLSAPVANKVTELEDELLELEDRFKEEMSKFSKEDLTDYYYSESEMLEDVHKA
-11 LVIILIG
+11 LAMLNERLTNLIG
-18 LALCTIHIVYAD
+18 ERF
-30 NQNSKEA
+30 QKE
-37 SSNDLGFMQQ
+37 L
-47 SFDTKQVEHTS
+47 
-58 KTKLTSYDKSGQQSD
+58 
-73 ATGNLSDLSGN
+73 
-84 LTTNNST
+84 
-91 GSNSLGN
+91 
-98 YSEIVGG
+98 
-105 SETKIP
+105 
-111 KGLGKKHSYT
+111 
-121 SWQSVNSSNKDAF
+121 
-134 KLVKKTG
+134 
-141 LHFDNEGFAKI
+141 
-152 RGRYVVIC
+152 
-160 TKVFGD
+160 
-166 VGDYVDFYKENGTV
+166 
-180 IPCIIGDIKN
+180 
-190 SSNKWGTSNG
+190 
-200 KDVLDFFVDRA
+200 
-211 TWYPVDE
+211 
-218 GGNQQLDSVSFKIQE
+218 NQQLDSVSFKIQA

-265 IIKKLNTIGN
+265 IVKKLNTIGN

>member
-1 MKQSKMTLIA
+1 MYKLNVDMNTDKKQQEVLSYDDLKIKLTNLQRDLAKCRENIENYERQSKHLEHEELNIKQSFERTLSEESNKELNQYVNNLSAPVANKVTELEDELLELEDRFKEEMSKFSKEDLTDYYYSESEMLEDVHKA
-11 LVIILIG
+11 LAMLNERLTNLIG
-18 LALCTIHIVYAD
+18 ERF
-30 NQNSKEA
+30 QKE
-37 SSNDLGFMQQ
+37 L
-47 SFDTKQVEHTS
+47 
-58 KTKLTSYDKSGQQSD
+58 
-73 ATGNLSDLSGN
+73 
-84 LTTNNST
+84 
-91 GSNSLGN
+91 
-98 YSEIVGG
+98 
-105 SETKIP
+105 
-111 KGLGKKHSYT
+111 
-121 SWQSVNSSNKDAF
+121 
-134 KLVKKTG
+134 
-141 LHFDNEGFAKI
+141 
-152 RGRYVVIC
+152 
-160 TKVFGD
+160 
-166 VGDYVDFYKENGTV
+166 
-180 IPCIIGDIKN
+180 
-190 SSNKWGTSNG
+190 
-200 KDVLDFFVDRA
+200 
-211 TWYPVDE
+211 
-218 GGNQQLDSVSFKIQE
+218 NQQLDSVSFKIQE

-265 IIKKLNTIGN
+265 IVKKLNTIGN

-288 MIVLCFIF
+288 MLVLCFIF

-346 RDKALAQLNQEKRE
+346 REKALAQLNQEKRE

>member
-1 MKQSKMTLIA
+1 MHKLNVDMNTDKKQQEVLSYDDLKIKLTNLQRDLAKCRENIENYERQSKHLEHEELNIKQSFERTLSEESNKELNQYVNNLSAPVANKVTELEDELLELEDRFKEEMSKFSKDYYYSESEMLEDVHKA
-11 LVIILIG
+11 LAMLNERLTNLIG
-18 LALCTIHIVYAD
+18 ERF
-30 NQNSKEA
+30 QKE
-37 SSNDLGFMQQ
+37 L
-47 SFDTKQVEHTS
+47 
-58 KTKLTSYDKSGQQSD
+58 
-73 ATGNLSDLSGN
+73 
-84 LTTNNST
+84 
-91 GSNSLGN
+91 
-98 YSEIVGG
+98 
-105 SETKIP
+105 
-111 KGLGKKHSYT
+111 
-121 SWQSVNSSNKDAF
+121 
-134 KLVKKTG
+134 
-141 LHFDNEGFAKI
+141 
-152 RGRYVVIC
+152 
-160 TKVFGD
+160 
-166 VGDYVDFYKENGTV
+166 
-180 IPCIIGDIKN
+180 
-190 SSNKWGTSNG
+190 
-200 KDVLDFFVDRA
+200 
-211 TWYPVDE
+211 
-218 GGNQQLDSVSFKIQE
+218 NQQLDSVSFKIQA

-265 IIKKLNTIGN
+265 IVKKLNTIGN

-288 MIVLCFIF
+288 MLVLCFIF

-632 YPFVFLSMENFSQ
+632 YPFVFLSMDNFSQ

>member
-1 MKQSKMTLIA
+1 MHKLNVDMNTDKKQQEVLSYDDLKIKLTNLQRDLAKCRENIENYERQSKHLEHEELNIKQSFERTLSEESNKELNQYVNNLSAPVAKKVTELEDELLELEDRFKEEMSKFSKEDLTDYYYSESEMLEDVHKA
-11 LVIILIG
+11 LAMLNERLTNLIG
-18 LALCTIHIVYAD
+18 ERF
-30 NQNSKEA
+30 QKE
-37 SSNDLGFMQQ
+37 L
-47 SFDTKQVEHTS
+47 
-58 KTKLTSYDKSGQQSD
+58 
-73 ATGNLSDLSGN
+73 
-84 LTTNNST
+84 
-91 GSNSLGN
+91 
-98 YSEIVGG
+98 
-105 SETKIP
+105 
-111 KGLGKKHSYT
+111 
-121 SWQSVNSSNKDAF
+121 
-134 KLVKKTG
+134 
-141 LHFDNEGFAKI
+141 
-152 RGRYVVIC
+152 
-160 TKVFGD
+160 
-166 VGDYVDFYKENGTV
+166 
-180 IPCIIGDIKN
+180 
-190 SSNKWGTSNG
+190 
-200 KDVLDFFVDRA
+200 
-211 TWYPVDE
+211 
-218 GGNQQLDSVSFKIQE
+218 NQQLDSVSFKIQA

-288 MIVLCFIF
+288 MLVLCFIF

>member
-1 MKQSKMTLIA
+1 MNTDKNQQEVLSYDDLKIKLTNLQRDLAKYRENIENYERQSKHLEHEELNIKQSFERTLSEESNKELNQYVNNLSAPVANKVTELEDELLELEDRFKEEMSKFSKEDLTDYYYSESEMLEDVHKA
-11 LVIILIG
+11 LAMLNERLTNLIG
-18 LALCTIHIVYAD
+18 ERF
-30 NQNSKEA
+30 QKE
-37 SSNDLGFMQQ
+37 L
-47 SFDTKQVEHTS
+47 
-58 KTKLTSYDKSGQQSD
+58 
-73 ATGNLSDLSGN
+73 
-84 LTTNNST
+84 
-91 GSNSLGN
+91 
-98 YSEIVGG
+98 
-105 SETKIP
+105 
-111 KGLGKKHSYT
+111 
-121 SWQSVNSSNKDAF
+121 
-134 KLVKKTG
+134 
-141 LHFDNEGFAKI
+141 
-152 RGRYVVIC
+152 
-160 TKVFGD
+160 
-166 VGDYVDFYKENGTV
+166 
-180 IPCIIGDIKN
+180 
-190 SSNKWGTSNG
+190 
-200 KDVLDFFVDRA
+200 
-211 TWYPVDE
+211 
-218 GGNQQLDSVSFKIQE
+218 NQQLDSVSFKIQE

>member
-1 MKQSKMTLIA
+1 MHKLNVDMNTDKKQQEVLSYDDLKIKLTNLQRDLAKCRENIKNYERQSKHLEHEELNIKQSFERTLSEESNKELNQYVNNLSAPVANKVTELEDELLELEDRFKEEMSKFSKEDLTDYYYSESEMLEDVHKA
-11 LVIILIG
+11 LAMLNERLTNLIG
-18 LALCTIHIVYAD
+18 ERF
-30 NQNSKEA
+30 QKE
-37 SSNDLGFMQQ
+37 L
-47 SFDTKQVEHTS
+47 
-58 KTKLTSYDKSGQQSD
+58 
-73 ATGNLSDLSGN
+73 
-84 LTTNNST
+84 
-91 GSNSLGN
+91 
-98 YSEIVGG
+98 
-105 SETKIP
+105 
-111 KGLGKKHSYT
+111 
-121 SWQSVNSSNKDAF
+121 
-134 KLVKKTG
+134 
-141 LHFDNEGFAKI
+141 
-152 RGRYVVIC
+152 
-160 TKVFGD
+160 
-166 VGDYVDFYKENGTV
+166 
-180 IPCIIGDIKN
+180 
-190 SSNKWGTSNG
+190 
-200 KDVLDFFVDRA
+200 
-211 TWYPVDE
+211 
-218 GGNQQLDSVSFKIQE
+218 NQQLDSVSFKIQA

-265 IIKKLNTIGN
+265 IVKKLNTIGN

-288 MIVLCFIF
+288 MLVLCFIF

-346 RDKALAQLNQEKRE
+346 REKALAQLNQEKRE

>member
-1 MKQSKMTLIA
+1 MHKLNVDMNTDKKQQEVLSYDDLKIKLTNLQRDLAKCRENIENYERQSKHLEHEELNIKQSFERTLSEESNKELNQYVNNLSAPVANKVTELEDELLELEDRFKEEMSKFSKEDLTDYYYSESEMLEDVHKA
-11 LVIILIG
+11 LAMLNERLTNLIG
-18 LALCTIHIVYAD
+18 ERF
-30 NQNSKEA
+30 QKE
-37 SSNDLGFMQQ
+37 L
-47 SFDTKQVEHTS
+47 
-58 KTKLTSYDKSGQQSD
+58 
-73 ATGNLSDLSGN
+73 
-84 LTTNNST
+84 
-91 GSNSLGN
+91 
-98 YSEIVGG
+98 
-105 SETKIP
+105 
-111 KGLGKKHSYT
+111 
-121 SWQSVNSSNKDAF
+121 
-134 KLVKKTG
+134 
-141 LHFDNEGFAKI
+141 
-152 RGRYVVIC
+152 
-160 TKVFGD
+160 
-166 VGDYVDFYKENGTV
+166 
-180 IPCIIGDIKN
+180 
-190 SSNKWGTSNG
+190 
-200 KDVLDFFVDRA
+200 
-211 TWYPVDE
+211 
-218 GGNQQLDSVSFKIQE
+218 NQQLDSVSFKIQA

-265 IIKKLNTIGN
+265 IVKKLNTIGN

-288 MIVLCFIF
+288 MLVLCFIF

-594 QNSLP
+594 QNSYQNPILFSLYKILYLTLYLKQHLDR
-599 ESYTFFF
+599 SY
-606 VQDIVL
+606 
-612 NTLLE
+612 
-617 TTFRQILLNGSDLGI
+617 
-632 YPFVFLSMENFSQ
+632 
-645 GGNDAKELIKYFDN
+645 
-659 IYTFDQDATHQY
+659 
-671 EGSNTILKRKAKDF
+671 
-685 VLERILGEES
+685 

>member
-1 MKQSKMTLIA
+1 MHKLNVDMNTDKKQQEVLSYDDLKIKLTNLQRDLAKCRENIENYERQSKHLEHEELNIKQSFERTLSEESNKELNQYVNNLSAPVANKVTELEDELLELEDRFKEEMSKFSKEDLTDYYYSESEMLEDVHKA
-11 LVIILIG
+11 LAMLNERLTNLIG
-18 LALCTIHIVYAD
+18 ERF
-30 NQNSKEA
+30 QKE
-37 SSNDLGFMQQ
+37 L
-47 SFDTKQVEHTS
+47 
-58 KTKLTSYDKSGQQSD
+58 
-73 ATGNLSDLSGN
+73 
-84 LTTNNST
+84 
-91 GSNSLGN
+91 
-98 YSEIVGG
+98 
-105 SETKIP
+105 
-111 KGLGKKHSYT
+111 
-121 SWQSVNSSNKDAF
+121 
-134 KLVKKTG
+134 
-141 LHFDNEGFAKI
+141 
-152 RGRYVVIC
+152 
-160 TKVFGD
+160 
-166 VGDYVDFYKENGTV
+166 
-180 IPCIIGDIKN
+180 
-190 SSNKWGTSNG
+190 
-200 KDVLDFFVDRA
+200 
-211 TWYPVDE
+211 
-218 GGNQQLDSVSFKIQE
+218 NQQLDSVSFKIQE

-265 IIKKLNTIGN
+265 IVKKLNTIGN

-288 MIVLCFIF
+288 MLVLCFIF

-685 VLERILGEES
+685 VLERILGEEI

>member
-1 MKQSKMTLIA
+1 MNTDKKQQEVLSYDDLKIKLTNLQRDLAKCRENIENYERQSKHLEHEELNIKQSFERTLSEESNKELNQYVNNLSAPVTNKVTELEDELLELEDRFKEEMSKFSKEDLTDYYYSESEMLEDVHKA
-11 LVIILIG
+11 LAMLNERLTNLIG
-18 LALCTIHIVYAD
+18 ERF
-30 NQNSKEA
+30 QKE
-37 SSNDLGFMQQ
+37 L
-47 SFDTKQVEHTS
+47 
-58 KTKLTSYDKSGQQSD
+58 
-73 ATGNLSDLSGN
+73 
-84 LTTNNST
+84 
-91 GSNSLGN
+91 
-98 YSEIVGG
+98 
-105 SETKIP
+105 
-111 KGLGKKHSYT
+111 
-121 SWQSVNSSNKDAF
+121 
-134 KLVKKTG
+134 
-141 LHFDNEGFAKI
+141 
-152 RGRYVVIC
+152 
-160 TKVFGD
+160 
-166 VGDYVDFYKENGTV
+166 
-180 IPCIIGDIKN
+180 
-190 SSNKWGTSNG
+190 
-200 KDVLDFFVDRA
+200 
-211 TWYPVDE
+211 
-218 GGNQQLDSVSFKIQE
+218 NQQLDSVSFKIQA

-265 IIKKLNTIGN
+265 IVKKLNTIGN

-288 MIVLCFIF
+288 MLVLCFIF

-346 RDKALAQLNQEKRE
+346 REKALAQLNQEKRE

-540 ETEDDKYDNIMRL
+540 ETEDDKYDSIMRL